1 MKKAIPNIT
10 DKLTKDDKF
19 HINTN
24 KKNSL
29 INFLGVFP
37 EMITKAVT
45 STNIQEGFLT
55 TGIVD
60 AMFHCYVDFN
70 QMLAICR
77 RNQSELKNHLC
88 IKSFPALFKI
98 FVEKGHIGNDI
109 FECLGFKQDCNI
121 KCDIVRRTATVSQ
134 EYIQRAK
141 CLTH

>member
-45 STNIQEGFLT
+45 STNI
-55 TGIVD
+55 
-60 AMFHCYVDFN
+60 
-70 QMLAICR
+70 
-77 RNQSELKNHLC
+77 
-88 IKSFPALFKI
+88 
-98 FVEKGHIGNDI
+98 
-109 FECLGFKQDCNI
+109 
-121 KCDIVRRTATVSQ
+121 
-134 EYIQRAK
+134 
-141 CLTH
+141 